1 VIRTP
6 FRSISAIAVFTLAL
20 VLVSPAAAQDDE
32 DDGVL
37 KPAEPDFSLIAL
49 PTSLRLPQ
57 WKSAFRVTHRFT
69 RPLGLGDFGDLLN
82 DLFGLD
88 GGAVVGLEFR
98 IGIVPGGQV
107 GIHRSANG
115 KVIQFFGQYG
125 LARQGDLPFEMSL
138 LASVEGNNNFREG
151 YSPGIGL
158 IVTRLLG
165 ERAALHV
172 QPAWVG
178 NTNKLPEQPEEDDG
192 TFIVGVGGRW
202 RIRPTVYLVGEWVPR
217 VAGYDPGVHQGS
229 FGIEKR
235 VGGHMFQLN
244 FSNSLGTTLG
254 QLAQGGTTDDNWYLG
269 FNISRKFF

>member
-6 FRSISAIAVFTLAL
+6 FRSISAIAACFLL
-20 VLVSPAAAQDDE
+20 VLLASPVAAQDQE

-37 KPAEPDFSLIAL
+37 KPAEPDFSLVAL

-57 WKSAFRVTHRFT
+57 WKSAFRITHRFA
-69 RPLGLGDFGDLLN
+69 RPLGLGDFGDLVN

-88 GGAVVGLEFR
+88 GGAIVGLEFR
-98 IGIVPGGQV
+98 MGIVPGGQV
-107 GIHRSANG
+107 GIHRSSNG

-151 YSPGIGL
+151 YSPGLGL

-165 ERAALHV
+165 ERASFHV
-172 QPAWVG
+172 EPAWVG

-192 TFIVGVGGRW
+192 TFIVGLGARV

-235 VGGHMFQLN
+235 AGGHMFQLN

-254 QLAQGGTTDDNWYLG
+254 QLAQGGATNDNWYIG